1 MENQWTLRKFS
12 HYLLPYKW
20 PLLSAFL
27 FGIIGGGSSVLMTY
41 LTGKSI
47 DKMLGEGQVL
57 FAELYSVLTYF
68 ALAILTA
75 SLTQWFIQRIA
86 NHISYQVVD
95 EIRKDT
101 FDKLNHLPLHF
112 FDTQSIG
119 DITSRFT
126 NDLDYVAEAMIS
138 IFNNIFSGMTI
149 VIISLITML
158 NLNITLTLVVLLT
171 TPFMFFVTWLIAQT
185 SQKRFLEQQEIVG
198 NISNYVTEI
207 VGNQKLVKAFQY
219 EHVSMNEFDSR
230 NEKLYGVGQKAQL
243 VSSLTNPLSRFIDH
257 LSYIAIGFTGG
268 YLILKGH
275 PSLSVGILS
284 SFIIYSSQFTKPFI
298 ELSGI
303 TPQIQSALAGLTRV
317 FKIMNHKNEPDDSHL
332 PDVPGKIHGE
342 IEFRNVNFS
351 YQKNQPLIQNF
362 SLKVTAGETIAIV
375 GNTGAGKSTLVNLL
389 MRFYDID
396 AGEILL
402 DGSSISHYRRDSLRR
417 SFGMVL
423 QDTWLFDGTIR
434 ENLTFGNSEVT
445 EEQLISA
452 AKSAKIDRFIENL
465 PQKYDTLIGNNGIS
479 ISEGQRQ
486 LLTIAR
492 TMIANPPML
501 ILDEATSS
509 VDSLTELSIQEAF
522 LKMMTGKTS
531 FVIAHRLS
539 TIKEADRILVM
550 KDGQVVEI
558 GTHDDLLANK
568 NGFYYQLYHAQFAEV

>member
-1 MENQWTLRKFS
+1 MDNQWTLKKFS
-12 HYLLPYKW
+12 RYLLPYKW
-20 PLLSAFL
+20 PLFSAFL

-47 DKMLGEGQVL
+47 DKMLGKNHVL
-57 FAELYSVLTYF
+57 FAELYYVLGYF
-68 ALAILTA
+68 ALAILAA
-75 SLTQWFIQRIA
+75 SLTQWLVQRIA
-86 NHISYQVVD
+86 NHISYHVVD
-95 EIRKDT
+95 QIRKDT
-101 FDKLNHLPLHF
+101 FDKLNHLPIRF
-112 FDTQSIG
+112 FDNQSIG

-138 IFNNIFSGMTI
+138 IFNNLFSGMTI
-149 VIISLITML
+149 VVISLITML
-158 NLNITLTLVVLLT
+158 KLNLTLTLVVLLT
-171 TPFMFFVTWLIAQT
+171 TPFMFLVTWIVAQT

-198 NISNYVTEI
+198 NISNYVTEM

-219 EHVSMNEFDSR
+219 EQSSMNEFDRR
-230 NEKLYGVGQKAQL
+230 NEELYGVGQKAQF

-268 YLILKGH
+268 YLILTGH
-275 PSLSVGILS
+275 PSLTVGILS

-317 FKIMNHKNEPDDSHL
+317 FRIMNQTNEPDDSHL
-332 PDVPGKIHGE
+332 SDVPAKIHGE
-342 IEFRNVNFS
+342 IEFRNVYFS
-351 YQKNQPLIQNF
+351 YRKKQPLIQNF
-362 SLKVTAGETIAIV
+362 SLKVAAGETIAIV
-375 GNTGAGKSTLVNLL
+375 GKTGAGKSTLVNLL

-396 AGEILL
+396 SGDILL
-402 DGSSISHYRRDSLRR
+402 DGSSINHFRRESLRR

-434 ENLTFGNSEVT
+434 ENLTFGNPAAT
-445 EEQLISA
+445 EEQIISA
-452 AKSAKIDRFIENL
+452 AKSAKIDRFIDNL

-522 LKMMTGKTS
+522 LQMMTGKTS

-558 GTHDDLLANK
+558 GTHDELLANPK
-568 NGFYYQLYHAQFAEV
+568 GFYYQLYHAQFAEV